1 MSLQIYTEK
10 LKSIIKDIEDNSG
23 HISEHNRNARI
34 GNIGAAAA
42 YILTSNSDNKSTR
55 TLGQAGAVAGL
66 MYSATER
73 NKSNS
78 FKQVSASLLIR
89 GVPEVFNTQSF
100 STFVACSSSSQ
111 KQEFLSCALTFSSYF
126 DDFVLEQ
133 IKILQSKHL
142 LSNSNLDYALNLT
155 SIDIFSCKNQILTFI
170 QKLDNSIQFNFFN
183 EFKNELRQIN
193 IPQLRKE
200 VNYHRAL
207 VGFSIL
213 LIVIAILVS
222 SQILLFSALALLI
235 VSYVSSSLK
244 SFFSEHRKLQI
255 ARQHFFRKL
264 KESTK
269 LSTIKYY

>member
-34 GNIGAAAA
+34 GTIGAATA
-42 YILTSNSDNKSTR
+42 YFLTSNSDNKSTR
-55 TLGQAGAVAGL
+55 TLGQVGAVAGL
-66 MYSATER
+66 MYGATER

-78 FKQVSASLLIR
+78 FKQVSANLLMR

-111 KQEFLSCALTFSSYF
+111 KQEFLSWALTFSSYF

-155 SIDIFSCKNQILTFI
+155 SIDIFSSKNEILTFI

-193 IPQLRKE
+193 ISQLRKE

-213 LIVIAILVS
+213 LIVIAISVS

-235 VSYVSSSLK
+235 ASYVSSSLK
-244 SFFSEHRKLQI
+244 SFFLEHRKLQI